1 MIHQAQEGTPISDI
15 LLGLA
20 VALVRNYASTLI
32 KGDTPAPLVSLQGG
46 VMSNQAVVHAFREAL
61 QLRPEQIVVPP
72 VRLQAHSIREVQ
84 VLFRYTL
91 QPVANCNCV
100 AVKRGGEQQEV
111 NDQSVG

>member
-1 MIHQAQEGTPISDI
+1 MPKSGADQGVKTATMSS
-15 LLGLA
+15 
-20 VALVRNYASTLI
+20 R
-32 KGDTPAPLVSLQGG
+32 VSLATRDLFRSLTASNLEGFGITSVG
-46 VMSNQAVVHAFREAL
+46 VQDFEPL
-61 QLRPEQIVVPP
+61 